1 MAKKA
6 LHKVLVNK
14 TKRITTQLAPWNLL
28 PGVAAYNESE
38 HSYPLR
44 SGTMPTSVKLY
55 SHLLQAAVRFSSE
68 KHPGD
73 PMPFRMIEKRGLS
86 FTTTVLEAGLP
97 DHTSLIIEAKKDTL
111 RATIYE
117 QDGTRSPTVALKDY
131 SDDALS
137 CIILALLPFML
148 EIDQAEGNSLVS
160 KAIADLGLAVDN
172 SPVYPWPSKNE
183 IPDMA
188 KDAAYFLDAALTLLN
203 EKMDVDLGLD
213 TSDTPAE
220 IDDTFFQA
228 ISNYSGNLICEN
240 TLGGMWSPL
249 LVQVTGKAAKFRSA
263 TVTVGSAKADFS
275 SFSAHRNWTAAE
287 KALIPVFDD
296 DMPVMPEVLR
306 MANRIVQTRNDVNPV
321 CNLMWRGETGF
332 GKSTGMK
339 QLACILNVP
348 FLTQTC
354 HPGMEANDLKS
365 MFVPSSDPDDGVGV
379 YESSVITTTENAPQS
394 PEATVEWALHY
405 VSQMDPND
413 AEALLGKNSDFFLLA
428 IMDQEQAETSLF
440 GQVVNAD
447 LPELCRIYTEVS
459 NAVQQQRFNK
469 KIQEMEQRLIASG
482 KATDS
487 DGPQFVHV
495 VSPYIKAMTNGYI
508 VEIQEASRIR
518 DSGVLVSI
526 NEFDRPGSMLPLMN
540 GKTAVRHKDAIC
552 VITDNVGY
560 SSCRPIDPSVLR
572 RQSLIID
579 SYDMPKEMLLDRV
592 KRNTGVTDKKLLD
605 LAYKLWEKVKET
617 CAQNS
622 ITEGSVSPVELE
634 RFVQAVKYDGPES
647 IGYNL
652 DDCLIS
658 KATSSLEDQ
667 KIIRTNCQTLV
678 GTM

>member
-1 MAKKA
+1 MARKA
-6 LHKVLVNK
+6 LHKILVNQLK
-14 TKRITTQLAPWNLL
+14 STTSISPWNLL
-28 PGVAAYNESE
+28 PKVVAYNDTD
-38 HSYPLR
+38 HAYPLR
-44 SGTMPTSVKLY
+44 TGTMPTSVKLY
-55 SHLLQAAVRFSSE
+55 GRILQACVRFSSE
-68 KHPGD
+68 KHAGD
-73 PMPFRMIEKRGLS
+73 TMPFRLVQKKGVS
-86 FTTTVLEAGLP
+86 FTRTVLEAGMP
-97 DHTSLIIEAKKDTL
+97 DHTSLIIEASQSTL

-117 QDGTRSPTVALKDY
+117 QDGTCTPTVALKDL

-137 CIILALLPFML
+137 CFVLALMPFML
-148 EIDQAEGNSLVS
+148 AEDLANGNSKVS
-160 KAIADLGLAVDN
+160 KALADLGTAVDS
-172 SPVYPWPSKNE
+172 SPVYPWPDKNS
-183 IPDMA
+183 IPDIA
-188 KDAAYFLDAALTLLN
+188 KESAYYLDAVLTLLN
-203 EKMDVDLGLD
+203 EKLDLDLGPD
-213 TSDTPAE
+213 TSDTPEE
-220 IDDTFFQA
+220 IDGTFFQA
-228 ISNYSGNLICEN
+228 VSNYTGNLICEN
-240 TLGGMWSPL
+240 LLGGSWSPL
-249 LVQVTGKAAKFRSA
+249 LVQTSGKAAKFRSPK
-263 TVTVGSAKADFS
+263 VTIGDAKADFS
-275 SFSAHRNWTAAE
+275 VFSAHRNWTAAE

-365 MFVPSSDPDDGVGV
+365 MFVPSSDPDDGVQV
-379 YESSVITTTENAPQS
+379 YESSTVSTGAPQA
-394 PEATVEWALHY
+394 PEASVEWALHY
-405 VSQMDPND
+405 VQQLDPD
-413 AEALLGKNSDFFLLA
+413 AQAELMGSNSDFFMLA
-428 IMDQEQAETSLF
+428 IMDQEQAEMALL
-440 GQVVNAD
+440 GAVVNAD
-447 LPELCRIYTEVS
+447 LAELCQIYTQVS
-459 NAVQQQRFNK
+459 IALQQQKFDK
-469 KIQEMEQRLIASG
+469 KLQMMQQQMIAEG
-482 KATDS
+482 KAPVP
-487 DGPQFVHV
+487 DGPQFIHV

-526 NEFDRPGSMLPLMN
+526 NEFDRPGAMLPLMN

-579 SYDMPKEMLLDRV
+579 SYDLPKEMLLDRV
-592 KRNTGVTDKKLLD
+592 KRNTGVTDRNLLD

-634 RFVQAVKYDGPES
+634 RFVQAVKYDGPDS
-647 IGYNL
+647 IGVNL

-658 KATSSLEDQ
+658 KATSSIDDQ
-667 KIIRTNCQTLV
+667 KIIRTNCETLV
-678 GTM
+678 STY